1 MFFSQ
6 SSTSR
11 NKQKRAVPS
20 IITSSQQIH
29 RTVDTIKPCPLKKQ
43 MKMIH
48 ENKVTKEDEQS
59 FSRLKP
65 TIDDFTPKFERIHIT
80 NDLLQCLL
88 LHFRQQ
94 QQQQRQ

>member
-1 MFFSQ
+1 M
-6 SSTSR
+6 
-11 NKQKRAVPS
+11 
-20 IITSSQQIH
+20 ITSSQQIP
-29 RTVDTIKPCPLKKQ
+29 RTVDAIKPCPLKKQ

-48 ENKVTKEDEQS
+48 ENKVTKES
-59 FSRLKP
+59 LSRLTP